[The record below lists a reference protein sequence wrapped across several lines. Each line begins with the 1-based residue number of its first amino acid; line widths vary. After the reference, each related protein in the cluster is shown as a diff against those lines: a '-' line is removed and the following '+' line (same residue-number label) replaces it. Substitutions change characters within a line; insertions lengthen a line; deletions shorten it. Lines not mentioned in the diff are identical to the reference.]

1 MGIKPIETVYKG
13 YKFRSRLEARWA
25 VFFDQIGCKWEYEPE
40 GFDLGGGVY
49 YLPDFLIHN
58 VYGRYKGDL
67 WFEVKGNMTM
77 QDAEKIQRF
86 AYGGMTQEQV
96 MEIESTGTI
105 VPITNPIMIV
115 GAIPTPD
122 DLANRMET
130 RCYTSLNNT
139 DMYEFNLETV
149 DGDHFGAMIYM
160 KRGGGMWIDDDNQNY
175 YEPDCIDSYY
185 THLAYL
191 YAQQIRF

>member
-25 VFFDQIGCKWEYEPE
+25 VFFDRIGCKWEYEPE

-105 VPITNPIMIV
+105 VPITNPIRLRDKKGGI
-115 GAIPTPD
+115 IS
-122 DLANRMET
+122 R
-130 RCYTSLNNT
+130 
-139 DMYEFNLETV
+139 
-149 DGDHFGAMIYM
+149 AMR
-160 KRGGGMWIDDDNQNY
+160 RGLG
-175 YEPDCIDSYY
+175 
-185 THLAYL
+185 
-191 YAQQIRF
+191 